1 MKKFFSVGEY
11 GERLDL
17 VGAVYMMLGLF
28 LCFVIGYAAFM
39 LGREYEASY
48 AMLPL
53 VGFNANTLRDLAG
66 RVKAWAQSDEP
77 ATAIHADDAFTCA
90 AMLEESSEG
99 LADLI
104 RALDDGDTVRVELIV
119 QRWRP
124 VVADAYT
131 VEPEP
136 VPLVAGGY
144 MHDESKHLHESD
156 LEWRRFWT
164 TAPGGTVND

>member
-1 MKKFFSVGEY
+1 MKKFFSVGEN
-11 GERLDL
+11 GERMDL
-17 VGAVYMMLGLF
+17 VAAVSMLVAF
-28 LCFVIGYAAFM
+28 ALCLVIGYAAFM

-66 RVKAWAQSDEP
+66 RVKAWAQSDER

-90 AMLEESSEG
+90 ALLEETSEG

-104 RALDDGDTVRVELIV
+104 RALDDADPVRAELIV

-131 VEPEP
+131 VDPEP

-144 MHDESKHLHESD
+144 MHDAAKHYH
-156 LEWRRFWT
+156 
-164 TAPGGTVND
+164 G

>member
-1 MKKFFSVGEY
+1 MKRFFDCS
-11 GERLDL
+11 DL
-17 VGAVYMMLGLF
+17 VAAVSMLVAF
-28 LCFVIGYAAFM
+28 ALCLVIAYASFM
-39 LGREYEASY
+39 IGREYEASL

-90 AMLEESSEG
+90 AMLEETSEG

-104 RALDDGDTVRVELIV
+104 RALDDADSVRADLIV

-124 VVADAYT
+124 VVAESYAVD
-131 VEPEP
+131 PEP

-144 MHDESKHLHESD
+144 MHDTTKHVHESD
-156 LEWRRFWT
+156 LEWRRFWS